1 MDFRRTGLT
10 YGRSRISAMLG
21 DVWSDVGNMSYESL
35 STSALGSL
43 DGFHTR
49 GGTEVDSFERSANSI
64 NAGF

>member
-1 MDFRRTGLT
+1 MGLT

-21 DVWSDVGNMSYESL
+21 DVWSDVGNMSCKSL

-49 GGTEVDSFERSANSI
+49 GGMEVDSFE
-64 NAGF
+64 